1 MPIEF
6 DESMQQRLK
15 QAEMAEREMARLQPL
30 AAEADDLRHKQVRAA
45 KFEDSLK
52 RREQSITEARQL
64 VEAAGIRQVEIPDL
78 LNEAAQSVSLLFAAM
93 KDVTNKRRR
102 AADALAIV
110 DRVDYE
116 VELEETGEEQI
127 ALNRDPRGLAYAL
140 AARHGD
146 AKVQQLLEEMDP
158 GFDLLRNCNMADAL
172 HRDVADFVTE
182 HVNASTK
189 PPTGK
194 LPFLGTIP
202 SPTAKP
208 PEPEGKKIPAAL

>member
-102 AADALAIV
+102 AADALSIV

-172 HRDVADFVTE
+172 HRDVADFVAE
-182 HVNASTK
+182 HVSASTK
-189 PPTGK
+189 PPAGK

-208 PEPEGKKIPAAL
+208 PETEGKKIPAAL

>member
-172 HRDVADFVTE
+172 HRDVADFVAE
-182 HVNASTK
+182 HVSASTK
-189 PPTGK
+189 PPAGK

-208 PEPEGKKIPAAL
+208 PETEGKKIPAAL

>member
-102 AADALAIV
+102 AADALSIV

-189 PPTGK
+189 PPAGK